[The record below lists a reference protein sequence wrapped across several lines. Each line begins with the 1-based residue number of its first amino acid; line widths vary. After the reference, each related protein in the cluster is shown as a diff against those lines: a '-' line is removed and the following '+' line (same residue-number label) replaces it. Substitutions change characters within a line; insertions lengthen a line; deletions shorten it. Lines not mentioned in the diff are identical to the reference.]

1 MRLSDYLC
9 PACTIADMAAKT
21 KEEALLELAGSA
33 TRANLD
39 KDRVLAVLL
48 ERERLGSTAVGN
60 GIAIPHGKMPV
71 QDTMI
76 LTFAR
81 SLSGV
86 GFDAPDGLPC
96 RLFFMV
102 LAPEGVVGQ
111 HLGLLGS
118 IARLTRDSSF
128 TARLLQANTALD
140 LNEFLATL

>member
-33 TRANLD
+33 TRAHLD
-39 KDRVLAVLL
+39 KDSILAVLL

-60 GIAIPHGKMPV
+60 GIAIPHGKMSG
-71 QDTMI
+71 QDTMT
-76 LTFAR
+76 LAFAR

-86 GFDAPDGLPC
+86 AFDAPDGLPC

-102 LAPEGVVGQ
+102 LAPEGAAGQ

-118 IARLTRDSSF
+118 IARLTKDSTV
-128 TARLLQANTALD
+128 TARLLQANTAVD
-140 LNEFLATL
+140 LNEFLGTL